1 MKLHCIF
8 VASCTLLVSGGVEFV
23 GVQAFSTPTTATR
36 SAPLSIR
43 STLFHIGSVPSYSN
57 TAVAS
62 RIPSTILKAS
72 DEEEDDLD
80 ASKKVKVDPL
90 VKETSVLLR
99 RLSWFAWWAQLILT
113 TVSSV
118 TLLFAKNVIE
128 ASAGTAVSSPAE
140 ALATPSLPN
149 FVLAGAGIALSF
161 GSIFWTWAA
170 RRLARRLLKKP
181 TTQIQAASLLRKSI
195 GFGVTLNLVGM
206 LTSLLSAEQI
216 VGVLAIKVLTTS
228 RTVTLLESSSLLQP
242 LDILVVQANTNT
254 LFSHF
259 SSLVTLLYMTRSLAK
274 LDPPSTE
281 ASPRQA

>member
-1 MKLHCIF
+1 MVF
-8 VASCTLLVSGGVEFV
+8 LVSMDVTD
-23 GVQAFSTPTTATR
+23 AFSINTIASRSLASISTWNPFPTTAFQ
-36 SAPLSIR
+36 SSSQNSP
-43 STLFHIGSVPSYSN
+43 HIHRTFFQAKQYDDDDDE
-57 TAVAS
+57 
-62 RIPSTILKAS
+62 KAT
-72 DEEEDDLD
+72 EK
-80 ASKKVKVDPL
+80 SKVTVDPL
-90 VKETSVLLR
+90 VRETSLLLR
-99 RLSWFAWWAQLILT
+99 RLSWCAWWAQLILT

-128 ASAGTAVSSPAE
+128 ASAGGASGGTA
-140 ALATPSLPN
+140 ATGASAMGAPSLPN
-149 FVLAGAGIALSF
+149 FVLAGAGIVLSF
-161 GSIFWTWAA
+161 GSIFWTWAS

-181 TTQIQAASLLRKSI
+181 TTPIQAANLLRKSI

-259 SSLVTLLYMTRSLAK
+259 SSLAALLYLTKSLAK

-281 ASPRQA
+281 ADPR